1 MNVGRSMKS
10 KWSLV
15 LMSAVAAVVL
25 QGCADFRPLYGTN
38 GAEESTVVSELS
50 NIQIPPPRDRLHQ
63 VIRNNL
69 ISTMSPP
76 GQEGNGRYTLVIDAA
91 PGSFDVTIARNTD
104 ITRRSFRLRVNFILN
119 DSTTGRRIY
128 SGSTFSEVAY
138 DKVTSEFTNLQA
150 EKNAQERAALEVSQ
164 DIRTRLAAFFATYRS
179 S

>member
-1 MNVGRSMKS
+1 MKS

-15 LMSAVAAVVL
+15 LMSAVTAAAL

-38 GAEESTVVSELS
+38 GAEESTVVTELS
-50 NIQIPPPRDRLHQ
+50 NIQIPQPKDRLHQ
-63 VIRNNL
+63 IIRNNL

-76 GQEGNGRYTLVIDAA
+76 GQEGNGRYTLVIKAKPTD
-91 PGSFDVTIARNTD
+91 FDVTVERNTD
-104 ITRRSFRLRVNFILN
+104 ITRRSYRLNVNFVLN
-119 DSTTGRRIY
+119 DSRSGRRIY
-128 SGSTFSEVAY
+128 GGTTFAEVAY

-150 EKNAQERAALEVSQ
+150 RNNARDRAASEVSQ